1 MPAKGGPQFGSSG
14 RASGGAGGARG
25 GGPRTPPRVVRKP
38 TATGPVN
45 SRATKPTT
53 RKPAVPNR
61 VTSAAINR
69 QNSSAKTYI
78 TSQPRTPAQ
87 NAASATTSARM
98 KKVYANARKGAMFN
112 KAVAA
117 AGLSGLGVGFVV
129 GQESQERR
137 NRPVTTREP
146 NRRQM
151 AANRAKARK
160 AKKA

>member
-25 GGPRTPPRVVRKP
+25 GGPRTPPRVI
-38 TATGPVN
+38 
-45 SRATKPTT
+45 
-53 RKPAVPNR
+53 RKPAAPNR
-61 VTSAAINR
+61 VSAAVKK
-69 QNSSAKTYI
+69 QNTAAKTYI
-78 TSQPRTPAQ
+78 TSQPRTSAQ
-87 NAASATTSARM
+87 NAASANTSARM
-98 KKVYANARKGAMFN
+98 KNVYKNARKGAMFN

-137 NRPVTTREP
+137 NRPVTTQEP